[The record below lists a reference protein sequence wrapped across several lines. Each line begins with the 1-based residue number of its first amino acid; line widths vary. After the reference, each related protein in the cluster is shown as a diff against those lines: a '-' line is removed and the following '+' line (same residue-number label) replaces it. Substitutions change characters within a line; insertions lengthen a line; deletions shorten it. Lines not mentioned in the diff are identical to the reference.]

1 MRACVNVLCVRVR
14 VLVDACWSLSL
25 WSCVDGL
32 SCVCVCMC
40 VRVDLHV
47 SRVSPVCVHVRACRS
62 AYLACLSCV
71 CLRVRACFVSC
82 VPPQMCVL
90 SVVFFCVHLASAPR

>member
-40 VRVDLHV
+40 VCVDLHI
-47 SRVSPVCVHVRACRS
+47 SRVSPVCVYVCVRVSCRV
-62 AYLACLSCV
+62 YPPKCVFCLCFF
-71 CLRVRACFVSC
+71 FVSISPLHR
-82 VPPQMCVL
+82 VEL
-90 SVVFFCVHLASAPR
+90 